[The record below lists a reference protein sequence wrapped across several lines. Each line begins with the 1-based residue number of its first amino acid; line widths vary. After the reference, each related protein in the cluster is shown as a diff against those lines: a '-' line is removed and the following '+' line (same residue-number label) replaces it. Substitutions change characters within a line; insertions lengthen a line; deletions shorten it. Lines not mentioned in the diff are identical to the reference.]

1 MEQNITMGID
11 IKESLRIA
19 KLFKEKKARGEKI
32 NKGEEVILTLA
43 TEYVKIATQDFK
55 ISNELC
61 VDIISIHKKR
71 INNSKEI
78 SIPVDTL
85 EMNMLLDGLLERLY

>member
-61 VDIISIHKKR
+61 GILYPHIIKELIILKK
-71 INNSKEI
+71 
-78 SIPVDTL
+78 
-85 EMNMLLDGLLERLY
+85 YQYQ